1 MEERMREVAVA
12 EEKRRTMEWM
22 GGTEGEEVGEEP
34 ISKDHPPQMV
44 ANIRVNRSARNLESR
59 DIRRLS
65 GGIHPTS
72 RTQQR
77 QTLVRGYEAV
87 H

>member
-34 ISKDHPPQMV
+34 ISKDHPPDGRQHQGEP
-44 ANIRVNRSARNLESR
+44 LCQESR
-59 DIRRLS
+59 IQ
-65 GGIHPTS
+65 GYPTLKWGDTS
-72 RTQQR
+72 HLENTTTADARTR
-77 QTLVRGYEAV
+77 I
-87 H
+87 